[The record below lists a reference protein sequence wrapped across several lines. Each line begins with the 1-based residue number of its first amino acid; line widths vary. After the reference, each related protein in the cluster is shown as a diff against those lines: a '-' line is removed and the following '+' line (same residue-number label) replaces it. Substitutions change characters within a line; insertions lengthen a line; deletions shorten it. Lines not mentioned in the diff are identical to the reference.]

1 MDVPTTLLDAP
12 TTNGAPHSDTTE
24 DEFTTPRTNG
34 TPALGAPEDDGF
46 DAPAAPADN
55 EAPADDGF
63 GDFDDFAGPAQAGGD
78 DDDFGDF
85 GDFGDAGD
93 GGEAGAGFGE
103 TSGFGSASGFDDAS
117 GFGSSSGFDDA
128 AGYGV
133 PGPSRADWAPLRLEP
148 MPSREELV
156 EDINAIIAPIWE
168 HDDVQAY
175 VTDEA
180 EREAEGVNQILT
192 TPESRNMFNTLMQA
206 PLPTKP
212 PNWIRS
218 RIRRQHLIT
227 LGIPVNLDEVL
238 PSTGAKSALPQLH
251 VSTRPM
257 SAPPGPRHTPS
268 SSAPGSAAN
277 SRSGTPVGGRRAA
290 QSPFGPKPSLDTD
303 RIAELLALE
312 ADALALQP
320 LASLE
325 RTHTEIRTQIANT
338 STLLTYLLQV
348 RDSLQH
354 DSETYNKL
362 IAELVS
368 EAQRVRSG
376 KNVRQPLRR
385 SSGMT

>member
-34 TPALGAPEDDGF
+34 TPALGALEDDGF
-46 DAPAAPADN
+46 HAPAASGD

-85 GDFGDAGD
+85 GDFGDAD
-93 GGEAGAGFGE
+93 GGGDAGAGFGE
-103 TSGFGSASGFDDAS
+103 ASTFGSASGFDDAS
-117 GFGSSSGFDDA
+117 GFGSSSGFDDF
-128 AGYGV
+128 GI
-133 PGPSRADWAPLRLEP
+133 PGPSRADWTPLHLEP

-168 HDDVQAY
+168 RDDVQAY

>member
-1 MDVPTTLLDAP
+1 MDDPFAASVWETPAPVDIFADKRSSLTTPKSPFED
-12 TTNGAPHSDTTE
+12 
-24 DEFTTPRTNG
+24 DEFADTPKANG
-34 TPALGAPEDDGF
+34 LAGAD
-46 DAPAAPADN
+46 PAAAP
-55 EAPADDGF
+55 APADDGF
-63 GDFDDFAGPAQAGGD
+63 GDFDDFAGPAGDGG

-85 GDFGDAGD
+85 GDFDD
-93 GGEAGAGFGE
+93 GEGAGGA
-103 TSGFGSASGFDDAS
+103 GGGFDDAHGFGEVS
-117 GFGSSSGFDDA
+117 GF
-128 AGYGV
+128 GV
-133 PGPSRADWAPLRLEP
+133 PGPSTRAEWAPLRLEP
-148 MPSREELV
+148 MPAREELAEEV
-156 EDINAIIAPIWE
+156 NAIIAPIWE
-168 HDDVQAY
+168 HDDVRAY

-192 TPESRNMFNTLMQA
+192 TPESRNMLNTLMQA

-238 PSTGAKSALPQLH
+238 PSAGGKSALPPLH
-251 VSTRPM
+251 ISTRPM
-257 SAPPGPRHTPS
+257 SAPPGPRHTPTN
-268 SSAPGSAAN
+268 SAPGSAVN
-277 SRSGTPVGGRRAA
+277 SRSGTPVPGSRRAA

-303 RIAELLALE
+303 RITELLALE
-312 ADALALQP
+312 ADTLALQP

-325 RTHTEIRTQIANT
+325 RTHTEIRSQIANT

-368 EAQRVRSG
+368 EAQRARTG